1 MYTVNNTTTGN
12 NTTTEQ
18 LTGLST
24 VTLGV
29 LILLAAELFEAMS
42 RLVDSPSVPGAL
54 RRSRGS
60 GTVPGPCAVEAVRAT
75 RPRVQPPHLSPDYT
89 PVQVVP
95 SVVVMDAAAAL
106 LGPRM
111 EMHATTKHLEGTRV
125 REGGAAFGRL
135 AELATRKSARV
146 LVKQSQNQLV
156 EANHN
161 QLCSTSLPRQPFS
174 SRQPCSYSRQWLLT
188 HRAHCGGSPLRPSQ
202 QEPRLE
208 ARTLRLPNH
217 ANHAPEARAKRLVQL
232 VCKLS

>member
-1 MYTVNNTTTGN
+1 MSLVS
-12 NTTTEQ
+12 
-18 LTGLST
+18 ST
-24 VTLGV
+24 ST
-29 LILLAAELFEAMS
+29 
-42 RLVDSPSVPGAL
+42 PGDNH
-54 RRSRGS
+54 RSRGS

-75 RPRVQPPHLSPDYT
+75 RPRVQPPQVSPEHM

-95 SVVVMDAAAAL
+95 SEAVMDAAAAL
-106 LGPRM
+106 LGSRM

-146 LVKQSQNQLV
+146 LVKQNQNQLE
-156 EANHN
+156 EANQN
-161 QLCSTSLPRQPFS
+161 QNQPCSTLTSLPRQPFS

-202 QEPRLE
+202 QEPRSE

-217 ANHAPEARAKRLVQL
+217 ANHAPEARAAATNTTAVAKEGAAGSEKPPASRMKQAHVMEPKMERLMEQAHPMG
-232 VCKLS
+232 

>member
-1 MYTVNNTTTGN
+1 M
-12 NTTTEQ
+12 
-18 LTGLST
+18 TGLST

-146 LVKQSQNQLV
+146 LVKQNQNQLE
-156 EANHN
+156 EANQN
-161 QLCSTSLPRQPFS
+161 QNQPCSTLTSLPRQPFS

-202 QEPRLE
+202 QEPRSE